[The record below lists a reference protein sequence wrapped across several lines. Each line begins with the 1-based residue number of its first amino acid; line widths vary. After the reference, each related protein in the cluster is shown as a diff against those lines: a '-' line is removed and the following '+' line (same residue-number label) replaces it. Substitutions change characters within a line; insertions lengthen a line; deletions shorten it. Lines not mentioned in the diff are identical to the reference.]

1 MARESISM
9 IIIIALLSTL
19 LVLSTRSGTIQNV
32 FGKNNMV
39 QMLGEGDPCSN
50 QASQIDSLCQPEKSN
65 IQSYDTTTRE
75 HYSNF
80 GDTDARMDTFM
91 NQYNKYQAEELGTSS
106 SYQNDSVSNK
116 GNTNSN
122 ESVTPTIVGHNGGG
136 SPGGGGDNHNGGGS
150 PGGGGDNHNGGGGP
164 RGGGG
169 NHNGG
174 GSPGGGGDN
183 HNGGGSPGGGGDN
196 HNGGGNPGGGGDNH
210 NGDGNQGGGRDKP
223 NGGGSPGGGGDN
235 HNGGGS
241 PGGGGDN
248 HNGGGSPGGGGDN
261 QKGNNNQNNS
271 PDGGGKSSTCTPVTL
286 SDLPGQTKPLAICLI
301 SGQDTN
307 IATEIGL
314 GTFTLVP
321 LNGDEYQ
328 LTITNLNG
336 QTQPAIVTVAL
347 GATSPITIPGLG
359 TGNVLI

>member
-1 MARESISM
+1 M

-32 FGKNNMV
+32 FGKNNMG

-91 NQYNKYQAEELGTSS
+91 NQYNKYQAEELGTSG

-150 PGGGGDNHNGGGGP
+150 PGGGGDNHNGGGSP
-164 RGGGG
+164 GGGG
-169 NHNGG
+169 NNHNGG
-174 GSPGGGGDN
+174 GSPGGGGN
-183 HNGGGSPGGGGDN
+183 
-196 HNGGGNPGGGGDNH
+196 
-210 NGDGNQGGGRDKP
+210 
-223 NGGGSPGGGGDN
+223 
-235 HNGGGS
+235 
-241 PGGGGDN
+241 
-248 HNGGGSPGGGGDN
+248 N

-314 GTFTLVP
+314 GTFTLVQ

-328 LTITNLNG
+328 LTINNLNG

-347 GATSPITIPGLG
+347 GATSPITVPGLG
-359 TGNVLI
+359 TGNVLIGNAYSIILDVPRTVP

>member
-1 MARESISM
+1 
-9 IIIIALLSTL
+9 
-19 LVLSTRSGTIQNV
+19 
-32 FGKNNMV
+32 
-39 QMLGEGDPCSN
+39 MLGEGDPCSN

-65 IQSYDTTTRE
+65 IQSYDTTTRG

-91 NQYNKYQAEELGTSS
+91 NQYNKYQAEELGSS
-106 SYQNDSVSNK
+106 GSYQNDSVSNK

-136 SPGGGGDNHNGGGS
+136 SPGGGGDNHKGGGS
-150 PGGGGDNHNGGGGP
+150 PGGGGDNH
-164 RGGGG
+164 
-169 NHNGG
+169 
-174 GSPGGGGDN
+174 
-183 HNGGGSPGGGGDN
+183 
-196 HNGGGNPGGGGDNH
+196 
-210 NGDGNQGGGRDKP
+210 K
-223 NGGGSPGGGGDN
+223 
-235 HNGGGS
+235 
-241 PGGGGDN
+241 
-248 HNGGGSPGGGGDN
+248 GGGSPGGGGDN

-286 SDLPGQTKPLAICLI
+286 SDLPGQTKPLAICLF

-314 GTFTLVP
+314 GTFTLVQ

-328 LTITNLNG
+328 LTINNLNG

-359 TGNVLI
+359 TGNVLIGSAYSVILDVPRTVP

>member
-1 MARESISM
+1 
-9 IIIIALLSTL
+9 
-19 LVLSTRSGTIQNV
+19 
-32 FGKNNMV
+32 
-39 QMLGEGDPCSN
+39 MLGEGDPCSN

-91 NQYNKYQAEELGTSS
+91 NQYNKYQAEELGTSG

-150 PGGGGDNHNGGGGP
+150 PGGGGDN
-164 RGGGG
+164 
-169 NHNGG
+169 
-174 GSPGGGGDN
+174 
-183 HNGGGSPGGGGDN
+183 
-196 HNGGGNPGGGGDNH
+196 
-210 NGDGNQGGGRDKP
+210 
-223 NGGGSPGGGGDN
+223 
-235 HNGGGS
+235 
-241 PGGGGDN
+241 
-248 HNGGGSPGGGGDN
+248 

-271 PDGGGKSSTCTPVTL
+271 PDGGEKSSTCTPVTL
-286 SDLPGQTKPLAICLI
+286 SDLPGQIKPLAICLI
-301 SGQDTN
+301 SRQDTN

-314 GTFTLVP
+314 GTFTLVQ

-328 LTITNLNG
+328 LTINNLNG

-347 GATSPITIPGLG
+347 GATSPITVPGLG
-359 TGNVLI
+359 TGNVLIGNAYSVILDVPRTVP

>member
-1 MARESISM
+1 M
-9 IIIIALLSTL
+9 
-19 LVLSTRSGTIQNV
+19 G
-32 FGKNNMV
+32 

-150 PGGGGDNHNGGGGP
+150 PGGGGDN
-164 RGGGG
+164 
-169 NHNGG
+169 
-174 GSPGGGGDN
+174 
-183 HNGGGSPGGGGDN
+183 
-196 HNGGGNPGGGGDNH
+196 
-210 NGDGNQGGGRDKP
+210 
-223 NGGGSPGGGGDN
+223 
-235 HNGGGS
+235 
-241 PGGGGDN
+241 
-248 HNGGGSPGGGGDN
+248 

-271 PDGGGKSSTCTPVTL
+271 PNGGGKSSTCTPVTL

-314 GTFTLVP
+314 GTFTLVQ

-328 LTITNLNG
+328 LTINNLNG
-336 QTQPAIVTVAL
+336 QSQPAIVTVAL
-347 GATSPITIPGLG
+347 GATSPITVTGLG
-359 TGNVLI
+359 TGNVLIGNAYSVILDVPRTVP

>member
-32 FGKNNMV
+32 FGKNNMG

-150 PGGGGDNHNGGGGP
+150 PGGGGDN
-164 RGGGG
+164 
-169 NHNGG
+169 
-174 GSPGGGGDN
+174 
-183 HNGGGSPGGGGDN
+183 
-196 HNGGGNPGGGGDNH
+196 
-210 NGDGNQGGGRDKP
+210 
-223 NGGGSPGGGGDN
+223 
-235 HNGGGS
+235 
-241 PGGGGDN
+241 
-248 HNGGGSPGGGGDN
+248 

-271 PDGGGKSSTCTPVTL
+271 PNGGGKSSTCTPVTL

-314 GTFTLVP
+314 GTFTLVQ

-328 LTITNLNG
+328 LTINNLNG
-336 QTQPAIVTVAL
+336 QSQPAIVTVAL
-347 GATSPITIPGLG
+347 GATSPITVPGLG
-359 TGNVLI
+359 TGNVLIGNAYSVILDVPRTVP

>member
-1 MARESISM
+1 
-9 IIIIALLSTL
+9 
-19 LVLSTRSGTIQNV
+19 
-32 FGKNNMV
+32 
-39 QMLGEGDPCSN
+39 MLGEGDPCSN

-91 NQYNKYQAEELGTSS
+91 NQYNKYQAEELGTSG

-136 SPGGGGDNHNGGGS
+136 SPGGGGDNH
-150 PGGGGDNHNGGGGP
+150 
-164 RGGGG
+164 
-169 NHNGG
+169 
-174 GSPGGGGDN
+174 
-183 HNGGGSPGGGGDN
+183 
-196 HNGGGNPGGGGDNH
+196 
-210 NGDGNQGGGRDKP
+210 K
-223 NGGGSPGGGGDN
+223 
-235 HNGGGS
+235 
-241 PGGGGDN
+241 GGDN

-286 SDLPGQTKPLAICLI
+286 SDLPGQIKPLAICLI

-359 TGNVLI
+359 TGNVLIGSAYSVILDVPRTVP

>member
-32 FGKNNMV
+32 FGKNNMG

-91 NQYNKYQAEELGTSS
+91 NQYNKYQAEELGSS
-106 SYQNDSVSNK
+106 GSYQNDSVSNK

-136 SPGGGGDNHNGGGS
+136 SPGGGGDNHNGG
-150 PGGGGDNHNGGGGP
+150 
-164 RGGGG
+164 
-169 NHNGG
+169 
-174 GSPGGGGDN
+174 
-183 HNGGGSPGGGGDN
+183 
-196 HNGGGNPGGGGDNH
+196 
-210 NGDGNQGGGRDKP
+210 
-223 NGGGSPGGGGDN
+223 
-235 HNGGGS
+235 
-241 PGGGGDN
+241 
-248 HNGGGSPGGGGDN
+248 DN

-271 PDGGGKSSTCTPVTL
+271 PNTGGKSSTCTPVTL

-314 GTFTLVP
+314 GTFTLVQ

-328 LTITNLNG
+328 LTINNLNG

-347 GATSPITIPGLG
+347 GATSPITVPGLG
-359 TGNVLI
+359 TGNVLIGNAYSVILDVPRTVP

>member
-32 FGKNNMV
+32 FGKNNMG

-91 NQYNKYQAEELGTSS
+91 NQYNKYQAEELGTSG

-150 PGGGGDNHNGGGGP
+150 PGGGGDN
-164 RGGGG
+164 
-169 NHNGG
+169 
-174 GSPGGGGDN
+174 
-183 HNGGGSPGGGGDN
+183 
-196 HNGGGNPGGGGDNH
+196 
-210 NGDGNQGGGRDKP
+210 
-223 NGGGSPGGGGDN
+223 
-235 HNGGGS
+235 
-241 PGGGGDN
+241 
-248 HNGGGSPGGGGDN
+248 

-271 PDGGGKSSTCTPVTL
+271 PNGGGKSSTCTPVTL

-314 GTFTLVP
+314 GTFTLVQ

-328 LTITNLNG
+328 LTINNLNG
-336 QTQPAIVTVAL
+336 QSQPAIVTVAL
-347 GATSPITIPGLG
+347 GATSPITVPGLG
-359 TGNVLI
+359 TGNVLIGNAYSVILDVPRTVP

>member
-32 FGKNNMV
+32 FGKDNMG

-50 QASQIDSLCQPEKSN
+50 HASQIDSLCQPEKSN

-122 ESVTPTIVGHNGGG
+122 ESVTPTIVGN
-136 SPGGGGDNHNGGGS
+136 
-150 PGGGGDNHNGGGGP
+150 
-164 RGGGG
+164 
-169 NHNGG
+169 
-174 GSPGGGGDN
+174 
-183 HNGGGSPGGGGDN
+183 
-196 HNGGGNPGGGGDNH
+196 
-210 NGDGNQGGGRDKP
+210 

-261 QKGNNNQNNS
+261 HKGGGSPGGGGDNHKGGGSPGGGGDNHKGNNNQNNS

-286 SDLPGQTKPLAICLI
+286 SDLPGQ
-301 SGQDTN
+301 
-307 IATEIGL
+307 
-314 GTFTLVP
+314 
-321 LNGDEYQ
+321 
-328 LTITNLNG
+328 
-336 QTQPAIVTVAL
+336 
-347 GATSPITIPGLG
+347 
-359 TGNVLI
+359 